1 MIDELERLQL
11 EIEER
16 TRVSREIIT
25 YLRGMQQRVDILTQK
40 NGHLSAENSA
50 MRAILTREF
59 SNWKAKVYQ

>member
-1 MIDELERLQL
+1 MIEELERLQA

-25 YLRGMQQRVDILTQK
+25 YLRGMQARVDTLSLK
-40 NGHLSAENSA
+40 NDHLSAENSA

-59 SNWKAKVYQ
+59 SNWKKGYSA